1 MEHAQQRR
9 RDKMNQPTG
18 WGWEVDHVPDQIPNI
33 LNMDALRRVYVNEPL
48 LLASLGKLKKRARLG
63 GQARAET
70 FRARKEQAK
79 KTARTTWSVEP
90 DLSCRAMALRITQR
104 AGQLA
109 KARTIRRWIAPLRPS
124 TP

>member
-1 MEHAQQRR
+1 
-9 RDKMNQPTG
+9 MNQPTN
-18 WGWEVDHVPDQIPNI
+18 WGGLVAHTPGQIPRI
-33 LNMDALRRVYVNEPL
+33 LNVDAVLHVNDRV
-48 LLASLGKLKKRARLG
+48 LAIRVLAILEKLKQRARVG

-70 FRARKEQAK
+70 FRAQKEQAEK
-79 KTARTTWSVEP
+79 IARTIWSSRP
-90 DLSCRAMALRITQR
+90 DLSCRAVASTIAQR